1 MRNLPPGFDFVGEG
15 RLRVVV
21 RRDVRD
27 ALLPLL
33 RQWASEMLP
42 PPRPLAGGRGAAGV
56 YHLGAELAVVL
67 RPYRRGG
74 LVRRFVR
81 DAFCGVRPRPVRE
94 LLVTE
99 ELRRRGVP
107 TLEVLAA
114 AAYWLAPGCYRGAL
128 VSREL
133 PLAVN
138 LWQYLREV
146 DRAERA
152 RVCAD
157 AAQATRRLHD
167 AGAVHPDLNLQNY
180 LVRRGPAGREVL
192 IIDFDRV
199 RLGPVSARQR
209 QAAFKRICR
218 SIRRLDPTSE
228 IITLGCVEAL
238 HHIADPDGS

>member
-1 MRNLPPGFDFVGEG
+1 MRRLPEGFDFIGEG
-15 RLRVVV
+15 RLRIVARTDTVPHVV
-21 RRDVRD
+21 
-27 ALLPLL
+27 PLL
-33 RQWASEMLP
+33 RQWASGTLP
-42 PPRPLAGGRGAAGV
+42 APRPLPGGRGGVGV
-56 YHLGAELAVVL
+56 YHIGPDLAVVL

-81 DAFCGVRPRPVRE
+81 HAFCGVRPRPVRE
-94 LLVTE
+94 LLITE
-99 ELRRRGVP
+99 ELSRRGVP

-114 AAYWLAPGCYRGAL
+114 AVYWLAPGCYRGAL

-138 LWQYLREV
+138 LWQYLREISPP
-146 DRAERA
+146 ERA

-199 RLGPVSARQR
+199 RLGPVSVRDR
-209 QAAFKRICR
+209 QAAFERICR

-228 IITLGCVEAL
+228 IMTLGCVEAL
-238 HHIADPDGS
+238 HRIADPDGS